1 MFGRSGGYSVLVM
14 TRRPAS
20 PHVAAGQASDRRAR
34 ERGNIV
40 LVAALIVLSM
50 GVTAVVVAKLIQ
62 SRLTMDSDLRLS
74 NYAGMLAQYTAEGG
88 INSLLWYWNTLP
100 AVNKVSP
107 PNRPASYPD
116 FPSIVSTYSVPGGGS
131 FYATSTAT
139 YSLAITQLVADVP
152 NTTPGQYRVIADATV
167 SSPAA
172 GPGWQTI
179 TRRVTVT
186 IASGSQYTVTGY
198 SR

>member
-1 MFGRSGGYSVLVM
+1 MFARPGGYSVLVM
-14 TRRPAS
+14 TRRSAS
-20 PHVAAGQASDRRAR
+20 TNAAAGQASSRDAR
-34 ERGNIV
+34 EAGNIV
-40 LVAALIVLSM
+40 LVAALLVLAM

-62 SRLTMDSDLRLS
+62 SRLTLDSDLRLS

-100 AVNKVSP
+100 AANKVSP

-116 FPSIVSTYSVPGGGS
+116 FPPVVSTYSVPGGGS
-131 FYATSTAT
+131 FFVTSTAT
-139 YSLAITQLVADVP
+139 YSVTITELVADVP
-152 NTTPGQYRVIADATV
+152 NTTPGQYRVVANATV

-172 GPGWQTI
+172 SSNWQTI
-179 TRRVTVT
+179 TRQVTAT